1 MRGAGAFAIVALA
14 ALALGGCASR
24 KILDVGL
31 KPTDTGHG
39 PLASAPPVT
48 VRVGALAD
56 KRPEPERIGYT
67 KNAFGGRSADIVTGR
82 PVPAIVRDAI
92 VAEFAASGHRVE
104 QEADILVSG
113 TVSAFWFE
121 LSTAGGGS
129 FELTADIG
137 ADLTLTDSASARPLL
152 TRAYRGHYVEKTAV
166 RALEGAWQRVLNTA
180 LQRMVREIAS
190 DPGLLAALRERAL
203 TRATAR
209 ER

>member
-1 MRGAGAFAIVALA
+1 MHRVAGALALLALA

-31 KPTDTGHG
+31 KPTDAGHG
-39 PLASAPPVT
+39 PLGSAPPVT
-48 VRVGALAD
+48 VRVADLAD

-82 PVPAIVRDAI
+82 PVPAIVRDAV
-92 VAEFAASGHRVE
+92 VAEFAASGHRVG
-104 QEADILVSG
+104 ADADLVVSG
-113 TVSAFWFE
+113 SVTAFWFE
-121 LSTAGGGS
+121 LSTAGGAI
-129 FELTADIG
+129 ELTGDVG
-137 ADLTLTDSASARPLL
+137 ADLTLTDSASGRPLL
-152 TRAYRGHYVEKTAV
+152 TRAYQGHYAERTAV
-166 RALEGAWQRVLNTA
+166 RDLESAWQRVMNTA

-203 TRATAR
+203 SRATAR

>member
-1 MRGAGAFAIVALA
+1 MQRVSRGLALVALA

-31 KPTDTGHG
+31 KPTDAGHG
-39 PLASAPPVT
+39 PLGSAPPVT
-48 VRVGALAD
+48 VRVAELTD

-67 KNAFGGRSADIVTGR
+67 KNTFGGRSADLVTGR

-92 VAEFAASGHRVE
+92 VAEFAASGHRVGPD
-104 QEADILVSG
+104 ADILVSG
-113 TVSAFWFE
+113 TITAFWFE
-121 LSTAGGGS
+121 LSTGGGS
-129 FELTADIG
+129 FELTADVG
-137 ADLTLTDSASARPLL
+137 ADVTLSDGPAGRLLL
-152 TRAYRGHYVEKTAV
+152 TRAYRGHYAEKTTAG
-166 RALEGAWQRVLNTA
+166 ALESTWQRVMNTA

-190 DPGLLAALRERAL
+190 DPGLLAALRERGL